1 MISQPPPVE
10 STPEIWENISRHVE
24 ARMDS
29 VDLSVL
35 KTLRDWQAGD
45 LPLWLVT
52 VVETFGSS
60 PRPPGAMLAL
70 RGDGQAAGSVSGGC
84 IEDDLVLR
92 AKRGEL
98 PAGRCE
104 VISFGVTKE
113 EAKRFRLPC
122 GGMICVVVEPVQKQD
137 WVGQVLNLVHAHR
150 LVGRTLHL
158 ATLQV
163 ELHDAGRG
171 DNISFDGTTLVTVH
185 GPRWRMLIIGAG
197 QTSAYLARMA
207 QALDY
212 QVYICDPRAG
222 MRATWDVPD
231 TILMG
236 GMPDD
241 AVTALQADSAT
252 VIIALT
258 HDPKLDDMALLEA
271 LKSPAFYVGAL
282 GSRTNNAKRRERL
295 AMFDL
300 TPQEIARLHGP
311 VGLRIGSRTPPE
323 IAVSILAHLIAVR
336 NQVAGRNQAAGPN
349 QSVEAACASQII
361 NTVQAITNQNQT
373 GNRAQPNNQEVCS

>member
-1 MISQPPPVE
+1 
-10 STPEIWENISRHVE
+10 
-24 ARMDS
+24 MDS
-29 VDLSVL
+29 IDLSVL
-35 KTLRDWQAGD
+35 KTLREWQAGK

-70 RGDGQAAGSVSGGC
+70 RGDGLAVGSVSGGC
-84 IEDDLVLR
+84 IEDDLVRR

-98 PAGRCE
+98 PVDRCE
-104 VISFGVTKE
+104 VLTFGVTRE

-122 GGMICVVVEPVQKQD
+122 GGVIRVVVEPAQIREPVQD
-137 WVGQVLNLVHAHR
+137 WVDPLRKQNWVEQVLQLVQAHR
-150 LVGRTLHL
+150 LVRRTLNL
-158 ATLQV
+158 NSLQV
-163 ELHDAGRG
+163 ELGDAGRA
-171 DNISFDGTTLVTVH
+171 DNISFDGTTLITVH

-197 QTSAYLARMA
+197 QTSDYLARMA

-212 QVYICDPRAG
+212 EVFVCDPRAE
-222 MRATWDVPD
+222 MRLTWDVPD
-231 TILMG
+231 TTLMSE
-236 GMPDD
+236 MPDD
-241 AVTALQADSAT
+241 AVLALQADNST

-282 GSRTNNAKRRERL
+282 GSKANNAKRRERL

-300 TPQEIARLHGP
+300 TAQEIDRLHGP

-323 IAVSILAHLIAVR
+323 IAVAILAHLISIR
-336 NQVAGRNQAAGPN
+336 NQSTETTRVTKP
-349 QSVEAACASQII
+349 IK
-361 NTVQAITNQNQT
+361 
-373 GNRAQPNNQEVCS
+373 QEVCS

>member
-1 MISQPPPVE
+1 
-10 STPEIWENISRHVE
+10 
-24 ARMDS
+24 MDS

-35 KTLRDWQAGD
+35 KTVQQWQAGD

-70 RGDGQAAGSVSGGC
+70 RGDGLAVGSVSGGC

-92 AKRGEL
+92 AQRGEL
-98 PAGRCE
+98 PADRCE
-104 VISFGVTKE
+104 VLTYGVTHE
-113 EAKRFRLPC
+113 EARRFRLPC
-122 GGMICVVVEPVQKQD
+122 GGVIRLVIEPARSQD
-137 WVGQVLNLVHAHR
+137 WVEQVLQLIQAHR
-150 LVGRTLHL
+150 LVRRTLHL
-158 ATLQV
+158 NSMRVELRDASRSEHIAFDGATL
-163 ELHDAGRG
+163 
-171 DNISFDGTTLVTVH
+171 TTVH

-212 QVYICDPRAG
+212 QVIVCDPRAE
-222 MRATWDVPD
+222 MRQTWDVPD
-231 TILMG
+231 TNLIG
-236 GMPDD
+236 EMPDD
-241 AVTALQADSAT
+241 AVLALQADAST

-282 GSRTNNAKRRERL
+282 GSKANNAKRRERL

-300 TPQEIARLHGP
+300 TAREIDRLHGP
-311 VGLRIGSRTPPE
+311 VGLGIGSRTPPE
-323 IAVSILAHLIAVR
+323 IAVAILAHLIAVR
-336 NQVAGRNQAAGPN
+336 NQPA
-349 QSVEAACASQII
+349 EAAVLDQPI
-361 NTVQAITNQNQT
+361 NQT
-373 GNRAQPNNQEVCS
+373 QPSKQEVCS

>member
-1 MISQPPPVE
+1 
-10 STPEIWENISRHVE
+10 
-24 ARMDS
+24 MDS

-35 KTLRDWQAGD
+35 KTLREWQAGK

-52 VVETFGSS
+52 VVDTFGSS

-70 RGDGQAAGSVSGGC
+70 RGDGLAVGSVSGGC
-84 IEDDLVLR
+84 IEDDLVQR
-92 AKRGEL
+92 AQRGQL
-98 PAGRCE
+98 PNDRCE
-104 VISFGVTKE
+104 VLTFGVTRE

-122 GGMICVVVEPVQKQD
+122 GGVIRVVVEPVQSREPIQKKD
-137 WVGQVLNLVHAHR
+137 WVEQVLQLVQAHR
-150 LVGRTLHL
+150 LVRRTLNL
-158 ATLQV
+158 NSLQV
-163 ELHDAGRG
+163 ELDDAGR
-171 DNISFDGTTLVTVH
+171 NETFSFDDATLTTVH

-212 QVYICDPRAG
+212 EVFVCDPRAE

-231 TILMG
+231 TTLMSE
-236 GMPDD
+236 MPDD
-241 AVTALQADSAT
+241 AVLALQADNST

-282 GSRTNNAKRRERL
+282 GSKANNAKRRERL

-300 TPQEIARLHGP
+300 TAQEIDRLHGP

-323 IAVSILAHLIAVR
+323 IAVSILAHLISIR
-336 NQVAGRNQAAGPN
+336 NQPDKSAAAIQSLN
-349 QSVEAACASQII
+349 QSQPV
-361 NTVQAITNQNQT
+361 NQT
-373 GNRAQPNNQEVCS
+373 RPNKQEVCS